1 MISSINFILQSTL
14 LIVYPGAMAARN
26 PLPMHSQAFDHLQ
39 YIRRTMEGA
48 ASFTAVPGVGG
59 VLMGVSALGAGTLA
73 HAKASA
79 DPVGWLEIW
88 ILEGALALAIGLL
101 FAYRK
106 ARRIQVEL
114 FSRPARKFMLA
125 FAPSLVA
132 GAVLTS
138 ALGSVRQTGLLPGC
152 WLLLYGAGISAAG
165 AFSVRIVPVMGT
177 CFLVLGSAAM
187 FSPPA
192 WGDAW
197 LAAGFGG
204 LHIIF
209 GILIARRYGG

>member
-1 MISSINFILQSTL
+1 
-14 LIVYPGAMAARN
+14 MAARN
-26 PLPMHSQAFDHLQ
+26 PVPLHSQAFDHLQ

-59 VLMGVSALGAGTLA
+59 VIMGASALGAGWLA
-73 HAKASA
+73 HRQSTA
-79 DPVGWLEIW
+79 DRWLAIW
-88 ILEGALALAIGLL
+88 IVEGVIALAIGLL
-101 FAYRK
+101 FAHRK

-125 FAPSLVA
+125 FAPSLLA
-132 GAVLTS
+132 GAVLTT
-138 ALGSVRQTGLLPGC
+138 ALWHTGFPGLLPGC

-165 AFSVRIVPVMGT
+165 AFSVPIVPVMGT
-177 CFLVLGSAAM
+177 CFLFLGSAAM
-187 FSPPA
+187 FFPFE

-197 LAAGFGG
+197 LAGGFGG

-209 GILIARRYGG
+209 GILIARKHGG